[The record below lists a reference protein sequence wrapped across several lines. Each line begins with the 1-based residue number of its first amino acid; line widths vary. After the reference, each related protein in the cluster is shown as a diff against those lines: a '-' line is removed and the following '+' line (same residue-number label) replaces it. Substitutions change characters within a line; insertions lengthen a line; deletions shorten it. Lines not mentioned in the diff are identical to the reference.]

1 MTQVSKY
8 KRHTVTSALPY
19 ANGPKHIGHLAGA
32 YIPADVYV
40 RYLRAIGEDVVFV
53 CGSDEHGT
61 AIPNQALK
69 ENTTSRAIID
79 KYHAQMRD
87 CLYALGISFD
97 IYHRTS
103 EPIHHQT
110 SQEIFLTL
118 YKKGLF
124 VEETSDQYYDD
135 EANMFLADRY
145 IIGTCPN
152 CKNPNAYGDQCE
164 KCGTSL
170 SPKELINPRSTLSGK
185 SPVLRPTKHW
195 YLPLGDYEKWL
206 TEWILKGHKDDWKT
220 NVYGQC
226 KSWIESGLLPRAM
239 TRDLDWGIKVP
250 LPDAD
255 GKVLYVWFD
264 APIGYISATRALF
277 DELATGKK
285 VFSSPQRKFDKVSAD
300 DWKKYWQADDT
311 RLLHFIGKDN
321 IVFHCIIFPAIL
333 HATGEYIVPDNVPA
347 NEFMNLEG
355 DKMSTSRGWS
365 IEMHEYLADFPGK
378 EDVLRYAL
386 LTNLPETK
394 DSEFTWKDFQA
405 KNNSEL
411 VAIFGNLVNRALV
424 LTQKNFD
431 NKVPARGPLTDV
443 DRKVIADVAV
453 FPEKIGAAL
462 NAFRF
467 REATSMLMDLARVGN
482 KYLTET
488 EPWKL
493 IKTDPARV
501 GTILNMALQISA
513 NLSIVA
519 EPFLPFTVTKL
530 RSMLGAGELTWKHA
544 GSVDLLQ
551 AGQSLGE
558 PRLLFEKIEDDV
570 IAVQLN
576 KLKDKKAAAELGATP
591 VDPLKPEVT
600 IDDFSKLDIR
610 VGTVVEAERMP
621 KSDKL
626 LKLTV
631 NSGLDKRT
639 ILSGIAKHYTPEE
652 LVGKQVTFIANL
664 APRKMMGIESKGM
677 ILMAE
682 DKDGKLRLIR
692 PLNEVADGSK
702 VS

>member
-1 MTQVSKY
+1 MTKY
-8 KRHTVTSALPY
+8 KRHTITSALPY

-40 RYLRAIGEDVVFV
+40 RYLRAIGEDVVFI

-69 ENTTSRAIID
+69 ENTTAKAIID

-110 SQEIFLTL
+110 SQEIFTTL
-118 YKKGLF
+118 YKKGVF
-124 VEETSDQYYDD
+124 TEETSEQYYDD
-135 EANMFLADRY
+135 EAKVFLADRY
-145 IIGTCPN
+145 IVGTCPR
-152 CKNPNAYGDQCE
+152 CGNPNAYGDQCE
-164 KCGTSL
+164 KCGSTL
-170 SPKELINPRSTLSGK
+170 SPRELINPRSTLTGK
-185 SPVLRPTKHW
+185 APVLKPTKHW

-226 KSWIESGLLPRAM
+226 KSWIEAGLQPRAM

-250 LPDAD
+250 LPDAE

-277 DELATGKK
+277 DELASGKK
-285 VFSSPQRKFDKVSAD
+285 QFSTPQRKFGKVAAE

-321 IVFHCIIFPAIL
+321 IVFHCIIFPVIL

-365 IEMHEYLADFPGK
+365 IEMHEYLEDFPGK

-405 KNNSEL
+405 KNNNEL
-411 VAIFGNLVNRALV
+411 VAILGNFVNRAFV
-424 LTQKNFD
+424 LTQKHFD
-431 NKVPARGPLTDV
+431 NKVPARGPLSDL
-443 DRKVIADVAV
+443 DRKVIADIASY
-453 FPEKIGAAL
+453 PARIGEAL
-462 NAFRF
+462 DAYRF
-467 REATSMLMDLARVGN
+467 REATQLLMDLSRVGN
-482 KYLTET
+482 KYLADT

-493 IKTDPARV
+493 VKTDLDRV
-501 GTILNMALQISA
+501 GTILNIAIQIAA
-513 NLSIVA
+513 NLTIVA
-519 EPFLPFTVTKL
+519 EPFLPFSASKL
-530 RSMLGAGELTWKHA
+530 RAMIGIGELTWKQA
-544 GSVDLLQ
+544 GSADLVQ
-551 AGQSLGE
+551 AAQSLGE
-558 PRLLFEKIEDDV
+558 AKLLFEKIEDEV
-570 IAVQLN
+570 IARQIK
-576 KLKDKKAAAELGATP
+576 KLEDKKNSVELAATP
-591 VDPLKPEVT
+591 VEPLKPEIVF
-600 IDDFSKLDIR
+600 DDFSKLDIR

-639 ILSGIAKHYTPEE
+639 ILSGIAKHYAPED

-682 DKDGKLRLIR
+682 DKDGKLRLVR
-692 PLNEVADGSK
+692 PIDEVSPGSK
-702 VS
+702 VN